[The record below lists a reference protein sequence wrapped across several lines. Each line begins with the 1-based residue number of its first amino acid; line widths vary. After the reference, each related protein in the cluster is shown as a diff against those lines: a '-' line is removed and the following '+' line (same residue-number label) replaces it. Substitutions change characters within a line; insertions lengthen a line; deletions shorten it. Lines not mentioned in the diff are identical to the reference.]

1 MGMKELSN
9 GYDNNDAIGFV
20 NNVGAGPGGDGPPPG
35 GGGAPPGG
43 DGPPPGGGGA
53 PGAP

>member
-9 GYDNNDAIGFV
+9 GYNNNDAIGFV
-20 NNVGAGPGGDGPPPG
+20 NNVGAGPGGAPPG

-43 DGPPPGGGGA
+43 DGPPPGGGGG
-53 PGAP
+53 GAP